1 MPQKK
6 IRAILADD
14 ELLILRGLRKLI
26 DWERLNI
33 EIVGEAHTGGEVMC
47 LIEEKKPDL
56 IISDINMPEMTGLE
70 MLRLIADRKLPVKVI
85 FISGYQEFAYA
96 KDAVTYGAVDYL
108 LKPVE
113 KEKLEQAVDKAL
125 HSLQEEKKLE
135 IFETAETEEMY
146 RRIVKGVRGKIDAD
160 YLYEEFRKLDVDIRG
175 KDMVTVGIRL
185 LFLKNT
191 AESSKL
197 NELFVFSV
205 FNRIHNELKE
215 RDWGFIVKKEMNT
228 CYFMFLLDPEE
239 READVERKLETVL
252 QMIRN
257 YDQYAVKAGVGGRIS
272 DLSRLALEY
281 DSARFALELYYF
293 TEEETIWYD
302 KIQRDFNDSLE
313 DYENGFKRLLACFT
327 EGKGDYKNETG
338 NILSVIRSL
347 HFGSRFAA
355 VNRCILLVHDMT
367 KELMKLRILD
377 ESFVRIE
384 EETEMEIR
392 RKGLY
397 RLACACVTEYL
408 GRVEQTVRKGAGN
421 EQEKEIRR
429 IARYLEEHYRENI
442 TLESMA
448 EVFSMNPY
456 YFSSYFKKN
465 MGENFKTYLTELRM
479 GRAELLLRSTDMKS
493 YQIALEVGYKNVR
506 QFNENFKARYGMSP
520 SEYRKKN
527 EKKI

>member
-14 ELLILRGLRKLI
+14 EILILRGLRKLI
-26 DWERLNI
+26 DWEKLNI
-33 EIVGEAHTGGEVMC
+33 EIVGEAHTGEEVMS
-47 LIEEKKPDL
+47 LIDDKKPDL

-85 FISGYQEFAYA
+85 FISGYQEFSYA

-113 KEKLEQAVDKAL
+113 KEKLEQAVEKAL
-125 HSLQEEKKLE
+125 YSLQEGKKLE

-160 YLYEEFRKLDVDIRG
+160 HLYEEFRKLDMDIRG

-185 LFLKNT
+185 IFLKNN
-191 AESSKL
+191 AEGSKL

-205 FNRIHNELKE
+205 FNRLHNELKE
-215 RDWGFIVKKEMNT
+215 RGWGFTVKKEMNT

-239 READVERKLETVL
+239 TEKDIERKIETL
-252 QMIRN
+252 LRMIRN
-257 YDQYAVKAGVGGRIS
+257 YDQYAVKTGVGGRIS

-302 KIQRDFNDSLE
+302 RIQRDFNDSLD

-327 EGKGDYKNETG
+327 EGKGDYKNEAG
-338 NILSVIRSL
+338 NILSVIRNL

-367 KELMKLRILD
+367 KELKKLKILD
-377 ESFVRIE
+377 ESFARIE

-392 RKGLY
+392 KKGLY
-397 RLACACVTEYL
+397 RLACVCVTEYFD
-408 GRVEQTVRKGAGN
+408 RVDQAVREGIGN

-429 IARYLEEHYRENI
+429 IAQYLEEHYRENI

-479 GRAELLLRSTDMKS
+479 NRAEILLRSTDMKS

-506 QFNENFKARYGMSP
+506 QFNENFKARYDMSP

-527 EKKI
+527 EKKM